1 MLKAIHAA
9 EDVTEA
15 REKAL
20 RAGAKLREQRMTKAA
35 ELVEGGIE
43 ETLAYYAFPEEHW
56 RRIRTNN
63 PLERILREI
72 RRRTRVV
79 GAFPDG
85 QSALNLAAARL
96 RHIAGSEWSTK
107 RYLSMDL
114 LKDHQI
120 RSTPP
125 SSWRRAL
132 PRRWPTTSSPR
143 RTGDASEPIT
153 RSSASCARFAGDR
166 AWSAPFLTDNRR

>member
-1 MLKAIHAA
+1 MALPRARPSSFPTPPRKDAWCIFYRNVFSHVPRPKMREVAAMLKAIHAS
-9 EDVTEA
+9 EDVHEA

-20 RAGAKLREQRMTKAA
+20 RVGAKLREQRMPKAA

-56 RRIRTNN
+56 RRVRTNN

-96 RHIAGSEWSTK
+96 RHIAGSELSTK
-107 RYLSMDL
+107 RYLSMDF
-114 LKDHQI
+114 LKDHQL
-120 RSTPP
+120 RK
-125 SSWRRAL
+125 
-132 PRRWPTTSSPR
+132 TT
-143 RTGDASEPIT
+143 A
-153 RSSASCARFAGDR
+153 
-166 AWSAPFLTDNRR
+166 